1 MVFPEFVL
9 KNVLRRKTRTLLTT
23 FGVAVAIAAVVAL
36 LSVTRGY
43 ERSRK
48 AALSMRGV
56 DMVVFRAGVANRMTS
71 VLNEDIAKQIADIP
85 GVDAIAD
92 QLEGEAKIA
101 NTEGIELDGLVPL
114 KGWPTGSFAFN
125 TLKVTSGH
133 QLHPEDK
140 QCIMLGASVAE
151 ELKAKVGD
159 EVKIDLEPYKVVG
172 IFESGNMVEDRGGI
186 VQLADLQVI
195 TEREGQVSNF
205 QLAFDKDLPDRQTTA
220 LKIREEIENLRDE
233 KGEKLGLMAQQSQE
247 FVESDNQTRIA
258 GAMAWVT
265 SAIALVVGAIGMLN
279 TMIVSVLERT
289 QEIGILRAIGWRKI
303 RILRMIMA
311 EAFSLS
317 VIGAVAGTLLAVLLI
332 KLLTKF
338 PIAQQFGAGELTPD
352 VIAIG
357 FGMSLLLGLVGG
369 AYPALRGASLPP
381 TEALRYE

>member
-48 AALSMRGV
+48 TALAVRGV
-56 DMVVFRAGVANRMTS
+56 DMVVFRAGVANRATS
-71 VLNEDIAKQIADIP
+71 VLDEGIAKQIAEIP
-85 GVDAIAD
+85 GVDAIAVS
-92 QLEGEAKIA
+92 LEGDAKIA
-101 NTEGIELDGLVPL
+101 GTDGIDLEGLVPL
-114 KGWPTGSFAFN
+114 KGWPTDSFAFN

-133 QLHPEDK
+133 QLRPEDK
-140 QCIMLGASVAE
+140 ESIMLGAAVAE

-159 EVKIDLEPYKVVG
+159 EVKIDSEPYKVVG
-172 IFESGNMVEDRGGI
+172 IFDNGNMVEDRGGV
-186 VQLADLQVI
+186 VQLADLQAMM
-195 TEREGQVSNF
+195 ERDGQVSNF
-205 QLAFDKDLPDRQTTA
+205 QLTFKRDLPDRQA
-220 LKIREEIENLRDE
+220 MAQKIREEIENLRDE
-233 KGEKLGLMAQQSQE
+233 KGEKLGLMAQQSQD

-303 RILRMIMA
+303 RIMRMIMA

-317 VIGAVAGTLLAVLLI
+317 VIGATAGTLLAVLLI